1 MISNCWRLVYSFS
14 LSLSLSL
21 SHTHTHTELPAG
33 INNNSDL
40 LMETLKMETSIK
52 GNNGTAKGTF

>member
-1 MISNCWRLVYSFS
+1 MISNCWRLVYS
-14 LSLSLSL
+14 
-21 SHTHTHTELPAG
+21 HTHTHTHTQLPAG